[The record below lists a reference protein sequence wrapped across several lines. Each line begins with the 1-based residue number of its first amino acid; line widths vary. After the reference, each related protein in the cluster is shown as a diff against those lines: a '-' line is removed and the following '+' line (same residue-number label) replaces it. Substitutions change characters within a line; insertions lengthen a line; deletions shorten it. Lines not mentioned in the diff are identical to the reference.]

1 MRSPISTRWV
11 KGGNRLSLAYLENR
25 INRPKFVDQN
35 GQIYELG
42 RKVFGR
48 YEIKKDNE
56 TIFWDVNQTDE
67 RFINNELKFI

>member
-1 MRSPISTRWV
+1 MRVISNRWV
-11 KGGNRLSLAYLENR
+11 KGGNRLPLAYYEKHL
-25 INRPKFVDQN
+25 PMFVDQD
-35 GQIYELG
+35 GQTYKLG
-42 RKVFGR
+42 RKMFGR